1 METKDFRGRLR
12 EYRSQLTLLDID
24 DIKAR
29 NQSLILD
36 YFGLDEQLI
45 DFLRIE
51 VFSSTAHRHK
61 AWEAINKRS
70 SDKSNLLIEDSI
82 GKLLNWG
89 EKEENI
95 RWGEILLLTAEHQA
109 NKNSAKKISIL
120 IDILGA
126 RTDSDQL
133 ISSANRED
141 TNMIAESIK
150 SSQQDTHN
158 SSSLQANPSDTRG
171 VSPKQMVAL
180 CSGAGALLLISIA
193 AIYRSDNALINS
205 QSGQSGNNELWG
217 AYAYPSGSGNQP
229 VFTYN
234 QASSTDAEK
243 LALDLCKKEGGTDC
257 IAWSFGRGFA
267 ALADSTDR
275 WSPAGN
281 AISAEE
287 ARELALGECIK
298 NSSKPETCKIRH
310 EFRIP
315 YESSN

>member
-1 METKDFRGRLR
+1 METQDFRARLR

-29 NQSLILD
+29 NQSLIID

-45 DFLRIE
+45 EFLRID
-51 VFSSTAHRHK
+51 VFTRTAHRHK

-70 SDKSNLLIEDSI
+70 SDKSNLLTEDSI
-82 GKLLNWG
+82 AKLLDWG
-89 EKEENI
+89 EKESKI
-95 RWGEILLLTAEHQA
+95 RWSEILLLTAEHQA
-109 NKNSAKKISIL
+109 NENSAKKISIL
-120 IDILGA
+120 IDSLGGRA
-126 RTDSDQL
+126 DSAQL
-133 ISSANRED
+133 ISSAGTED
-141 TNMIAESIK
+141 TNMIAESTK
-150 SSQQDTHN
+150 SYHKDTHK

-171 VSPKQMVAL
+171 VSPRQMVAL
-180 CSGAGALLLISIA
+180 CSGAGALLLISAA

-205 QSGQSGNNELWG
+205 QSGQSENNELWG
-217 AYAYPSGSGNQP
+217 AYAYPSGSGDQP
-229 VFTYN
+229 VFTYD

-267 ALADSTDR
+267 ALADSTDI

-287 ARELALGECIK
+287 ARELAMGECIK

>member
-1 METKDFRGRLR
+1 METKDFKARLR
-12 EYRSQLTLLDID
+12 EYRSQLTLLDIA

-45 DFLRIE
+45 DFLRID
-51 VFSSTAHRHK
+51 VFTCTAHRHK

-70 SDKSNLLIEDSI
+70 SDKSNLSIEDSI
-82 GKLLNWG
+82 AKLLNWG
-89 EKEENI
+89 EKEANI

-109 NKNSAKKISIL
+109 NENSAKKISIL
-120 IDILGA
+120 IDSLGA

-133 ISSANRED
+133 ISSAGRED
-141 TNMIAESIK
+141 TNMIAESTK
-150 SSQQDTHN
+150 SSHKDTHN
-158 SSSLQANPSDTRG
+158 SSSLQAKPSDTRG
-171 VSPKQMVAL
+171 VSSKQMVAL

-193 AIYRSDNALINS
+193 AISDNALINA

-217 AYAYPSGSGNQP
+217 AYAYPSGSGDQP
-229 VFTYN
+229 VFTYD
-234 QASSTDAEK
+234 QASSADAEK
-243 LALDLCKKEGGTDC
+243 LALDLCNKEGGSDC
-257 IAWSFGRGFA
+257 IAWSFGRGYA

-287 ARELALGECIK
+287 ARELAMGECIK